1 MPRSVV
7 IPIFPR
13 EDRRHAAL
21 LRAKVDVGIVLRDMM
36 GPVDAEEYFQREG
49 VPATVASRI
58 LHRDAVTL
66 APAPTEETVPGKDA
80 DALVLAAA
88 PMRDAAAD

>member
-7 IPIFPR
+7 IPILPR
-13 EDRRHAAL
+13 ADRRHAAL

-66 APAPTEETVPGKDA
+66 APAPAEQAVLRQDA
-80 DALVLAAA
+80 GALALAAA